1 MPYDQFGRWIQ
12 PIPGT
17 DAPNFTYGPP
27 PQQMQ
32 PMPQM
37 QPVRQAPGPQSGQ
50 TDPTYAHYGQAET
63 GGYGDA
69 GAAPHEGYRQALLAM
84 PSAGQ
89 LGGPGPVPFVRYPC
103 YPTSPFYSTNP
114 NVGYQTRFYSCGVL
128 FTDPDYRVGA
138 GLPRPVQFDI
148 PVRIVGFNASAVYYF
163 GNPMTIAALPLGVKP
178 NDTYLLRAEY
188 TTGDKLHIS
197 SRLGSTVTG
206 SCENPGEIG
215 GTGYSIDAGA
225 SFMIEITPLMPN
237 LRIDV
242 TLVCLEMRG
251 PRNFSR

>member
-1 MPYDQFGRWIQ
+1 MQARV
-12 PIPGT
+12 
-17 DAPNFTYGPP
+17 GPVEP
-27 PQQMQ
+27 HYP
-32 PMPQM
+32 
-37 QPVRQAPGPQSGQ
+37 
-50 TDPTYAHYGQAET
+50 HYGQAET
-63 GGYGDA
+63 GGYGNTPSA
-69 GAAPHEGYRQALLAM
+69 AAPHENYRQALLAM

-89 LGGPGPVPFVRYPC
+89 LGGPDPVPFVRYPF
-103 YPTSPFYSTNP
+103 YPTAPFYSTNP

-128 FTDPDYRVGA
+128 YSDPDYRVGS

-163 GNPMTIAALPLGVKP
+163 GNPMTIAALPFGVKP